1 MAAPKRKAPR
11 AVKRRA
17 PIPSSLSDFLSE
29 KRGAGEE
36 NFLGTV
42 RKHIVEKNKA
52 DHSRRQDI
60 IHPSEMVKDDWCP
73 KATFL
78 RITTGVHH
86 KQNFGF
92 QSLNIFDTGHESHRK
107 WQGRAWDIG
116 WLEGMFKCLHCSVTW
131 WDRSPHR
138 CPTPDCKSKA
148 LEYAEVPLSA
158 EDSHLISGH
167 SDGMLTPARSLL
179 EIKTVGEGTVRF
191 EEPERLSKYL
201 VTIPD
206 GSKMVDLPAMW
217 GSIKVPFPSHIRQ
230 GQIYL
235 WLAQA
240 RGLDVDRMTYIYE
253 SKFNQDVKQFVVRAN
268 PDIIAPLLET
278 ARDIKERVAAGD
290 SAPDCVTGD
299 VCKQCKPYQQETE
312 TDGEEAPRRGRRQAL
327 GEDDTEAR
335 PTGTEAEKPPRGR
348 HAGSAGKPDRAD
360 RRQADGAV
368 RRVHQVGRV
377 RRNTASSSRGRREG
391 L

>member
-11 AVKRRA
+11 VVKRRA

-42 RKHIVEKNKA
+42 RTHIVEKNKA
-52 DHSRRQDI
+52 DNSRRQDI
-60 IHPSEMVKDDWCP
+60 IHPSEMVKTDWCP

-86 KQNFGF
+86 KQSFGF

-107 WQGRAWDIG
+107 WQRRAWDVG
-116 WLEGMFKCLHCSVTW
+116 WLEGMFECLHCYDKW
-131 WDRSPHR
+131 WDISPKQ
-138 CPTPDCKSKA
+138 CTYCKSTA

-158 EDSHLISGH
+158 EGTHLIVGH

-201 VTIPD
+201 VALPD

-240 RGLDVDRMTYIYE
+240 RGLDVDRMTYVYE
-253 SKFNQDVKQFVVRAN
+253 SKFNQDVKQFVVRFN

-290 SAPDCVTGD
+290 PAPDCVSGD

-327 GEDDTEAR
+327 GENDAEAR
-335 PTGTEAEKPPRGR
+335 PAGTEAEKPSRGR
-348 HAGSAGKPDRAD
+348 HAGPAGQPDRTH
-360 RRQADGAV
+360 RRQADGAL
-368 RRVHQVGRV
+368 RRADQVGRV
-377 RRNTASSSRGRREG
+377 RRNTASGSSSRREG

>member
-1 MAAPKRKAPR
+1 MAALKRKAPR

-17 PIPSSLSDFLSE
+17 PIPTNLSDFLAE

-42 RKHIVEKNKA
+42 RTHIVEKNKA
-52 DHSRRQDI
+52 DNSRRQDI

-86 KQNFGF
+86 KQSFGF

-107 WQGRAWDIG
+107 WQNRAWDID
-116 WLEGMFKCLHCSVTW
+116 WLEGMFTCLNCDEKW
-131 WDRSPHR
+131 WAKSPKQ
-138 CPTPDCKSKA
+138 CQSCQSTA

-158 EDSHLISGH
+158 EATHLIAGH

-191 EEPERLSKYL
+191 EEPERLAKYL
-201 VTIPD
+201 VTLPD

-217 GSIKVPFPSHIRQ
+217 SSIKVPFPSHIRQ

-235 WLAQA
+235 WMA
-240 RGLDVDRMTYIYE
+240 RNLGLDVDRMTYVYE
-253 SKFNQDVKQFVVRAN
+253 SKFNQDVRQFVVRYN
-268 PDIIAPLLET
+268 PAIVDPLLEV
-278 ARDIKERVAAGD
+278 ALDIKERIAAQKD
-290 SAPDCVTGD
+290 APDCVNGD
-299 VCKQCKPYQQETE
+299 VCKQCKPYQESS
-312 TDGEEAPRRGRRQAL
+312 DGEDAPRRGRRQPL
-327 GEDDTEAR
+327 DEDDAEAR
-335 PTGTEAEKPPRGR
+335 TQGSEAAQPARGR
-348 HAGSAGKPDRAD
+348 HAGSAGQPDGAD

-368 RRVHQVGRV
+368 RRTDAVGRV
-377 RRNTASSSRGRREG
+377 RRNTASSSSGRREG
-391 L
+391 R

>member
-17 PIPSSLSDFLSE
+17 PIPTSLSDFLTE
-29 KRGAGEE
+29 KRGAGEA

-42 RKHIVEKNKA
+42 RTHIVEKNK
-52 DHSRRQDI
+52 DDNSRRQDI

-78 RITTGVHH
+78 RITTGVYH
-86 KQNFGF
+86 KPSFGF

-107 WQGRAWDIG
+107 WQNRAWDIG
-116 WLEGMFKCLHCSVTW
+116 WLEGMFKCSHCYDKW
-131 WDRSPHR
+131 WGTSPKQ
-138 CPTPDCKSKA
+138 CTYCKSTA

-158 EDSHLISGH
+158 EGTHLIAGH
-167 SDGMLTPARSLL
+167 SDGMLAPARSLL

-201 VTIPD
+201 VTLPD
-206 GSKMVDLPAMW
+206 GHKMVDLPAMW

-235 WLAQA
+235 WLAQR
-240 RGLDVDRMTYIYE
+240 RGLDVDRMTFVYE
-253 SKFNQDVKQFVVRAN
+253 SKFNQGVKQFVVRSN
-268 PDIIAPLLET
+268 PDIIAPLLT
-278 ARDIKERVAAGD
+278 AAKDIKDRISTGEP
-290 SAPDCVTGD
+290 APDCVDGD
-299 VCKQCKPYQQETE
+299 VCKQCKPYQETE

-327 GEDDTEAR
+327 GEDDAEAR
-335 PTGTEAEKPPRGR
+335 PQRAEGQKPARGR
-348 HAGSAGKPDRAD
+348 HARSASQPDGAAG
-360 RRQADGAV
+360 RQADGAV
-368 RRVHQVGRV
+368 RRVDPVGGI
-377 RRNTASSSRGRREG
+377 RRNTARGSSDRRKGR
-391 L
+391 

>member
-17 PIPSSLSDFLSE
+17 PIPTNLSDFLSE

-36 NFLGTV
+36 NFLGTI
-42 RKHIVEKNKA
+42 RTHIVEKNKA
-52 DHSRRQDI
+52 DNSRRQDI

-86 KQNFGF
+86 KQSFGF

-107 WQGRAWDIG
+107 WQNRAWDIG
-116 WLEGMFKCLHCSVTW
+116 WLEGMFKCLHCRVTW
-131 WDRSPHR
+131 WDRSPQT

-148 LEYAEVPLSA
+148 MEYAEVPLSA
-158 EDSHLISGH
+158 EGSHLISGH

-191 EEPERLSKYL
+191 EEPERLAKYL
-201 VTIPD
+201 ATLPD
-206 GSKMVDLPAMW
+206 GSKMVDLAAMW
-217 GSIKVPFPSHIRQ
+217 SSIKVPFPSHIRQ

-235 WLAQA
+235 WLAQ
-240 RGLDVDRMTYIYE
+240 RQGHDVDRMTYVYE
-253 SKFNQDVKQFVVRAN
+253 SKFNQDVKQFVVRYN
-268 PDIIAPLLET
+268 PAIVDPLLEI
-278 ARDIKERVAAGD
+278 ALDIKERVD
-290 SAPDCVTGD
+290 SKQDAPDCVNGD
-299 VCKQCKPYQQETE
+299 VCKQCRPYQET
-312 TDGEEAPRRGRRQAL
+312 TDGAETPRRRRRQAL
-327 GEDDTEAR
+327 DEDD
-335 PTGTEAEKPPRGR
+335 AEDGPEGSETAKPARGR
-348 HAGSAGKPDRAD
+348 HAGPAGEPDGTE

-368 RRVHQVGRV
+368 RRADQMGRV
-377 RRNTASSSRGRREG
+377 RRNTASGSRSRREG
-391 L
+391 R